1 MYDKDTIIRDGELDN
16 MVDMENE
23 EDVNTVEEEEE
34 EGEEEG
40 NENGDRDEE

>member
-1 MYDKDTIIRDGELDN
+1 MYDENTIIRDGELDN

-34 EGEEEG
+34 EEEG